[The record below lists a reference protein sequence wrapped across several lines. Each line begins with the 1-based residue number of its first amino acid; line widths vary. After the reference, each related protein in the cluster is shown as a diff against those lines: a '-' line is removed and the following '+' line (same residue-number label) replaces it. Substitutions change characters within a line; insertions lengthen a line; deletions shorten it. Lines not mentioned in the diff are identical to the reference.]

1 MVDQDASLAGFA
13 CGCDGQCQTRAP
25 SRPNFG
31 GRSFAGLGYPL
42 GEAKTRVRSFNC
54 SAADQAQI
62 EAALSMSI
70 LPGALR
76 QAVETAAGN
85 AVSWLWNAG
94 AALRTSPRAAR
105 TRTLF
110 CEAFGTTPEFVPAW
124 RAPTAKWIDR
134 GDLIAIRLYD
144 AAKILDGGWIHY
156 YCWGSPSQ
164 CLECSRQ
171 PPTYFA
177 CSSFKGKYVICLGQ
191 AFWKAWQAHD
201 EATLAS
207 TLLHEALHI
216 YFGTLISHGETG
228 RYGNANCYERYVIRF
243 NNQFLHSATDTSC
256 ARFPTAC

>member
-1 MVDQDASLAGFA
+1 
-13 CGCDGQCQTRAP
+13 
-25 SRPNFG
+25 
-31 GRSFAGLGYPL
+31 
-42 GEAKTRVRSFNC
+42 
-54 SAADQAQI
+54 
-62 EAALSMSI
+62 MSI

-105 TRTLF
+105 TRNLF

-124 RAPTAKWIDR
+124 RPANAKWIDR
-134 GDLIAIRLYD
+134 GDLVAIRLYD

-156 YCWGSPSQ
+156 FCWGDPRH
-164 CLECSRQ
+164 CLECTRQ

-177 CSSFKGKYVICLGQ
+177 CSSFKGRYVICLGQ
-191 AFWKAWQAHD
+191 AFWKAWQAND

-216 YFGTLISHGETG
+216 YFGTLIAHGETGG

-243 NNQFLHSATDTSC
+243 NDRFLHPATDTSC
-256 ARFPTAC
+256 ARFPTPC